1 MKINTPLTKDKL
13 KSLKAGDLVYIT
25 GKIYTARDAAHKKL
39 VEMINNNQQL
49 PIPIKDSII
58 YYVGPTPAKPNEPI
72 GSCGPTTS
80 YRMDPFLNPL
90 LELGLTGSIGKGARS
105 QEAKDQMMKHK
116 AVYFQAIGGTAAY
129 LSKFVKE
136 SKLIAF
142 EELQSEAIR
151 ELMVQDFPVFVTYDI
166 YGNDLIT
173 SGIEKYKIK

>member
-39 VEMINNNQQL
+39 VDMINNNQEL

-105 QEAKDQMMKHK
+105 
-116 AVYFQAIGGTAAY
+116 
-129 LSKFVKE
+129 
-136 SKLIAF
+136 
-142 EELQSEAIR
+142 
-151 ELMVQDFPVFVTYDI
+151 
-166 YGNDLIT
+166 
-173 SGIEKYKIK
+173 